1 MQDAKEK
8 PMGFSEDDMNDQQA
22 DDVDKYEREHREL
35 DWEVDGTEETIPEYE
50 RRISKL
56 LADARGLRIDWKT
69 CEAFEDETD
78 ALGRQRSIV
87 VAADDEL
94 FELIELVEEEMEEA
108 YSEPYDRDD
117 DVIGEYE
124 MYGPDRPT
132 WNETFG
138 REG

>member
-8 PMGFSEDDMNDQQA
+8 PMGFSEDDRNDQQA

-35 DWEVDGTEETIPEYE
+35 DWEVDGTEETVPEYE

-108 YSEPYDRDD
+108 YNEPYDRDEYE
-117 DVIGEYE
+117 VIGEYE
-124 MYGPDRPT
+124 MYGPDKPT
-132 WNETFG
+132 

>member
-1 MQDAKEK
+1 
-8 PMGFSEDDMNDQQA
+8 MGFSEDDRNDQQA

-35 DWEVDGTEETIPEYE
+35 DWEVDGTEETVPEYE

-108 YSEPYDRDD
+108 YNEPYDRDEYE
-117 DVIGEYE
+117 VIGEYE
-124 MYGPDRPT
+124 MYGPDEPT
-132 WNETFG
+132 

>member
-8 PMGFSEDDMNDQQA
+8 PMGFSEDDRNDQQA

-35 DWEVDGTEETIPEYE
+35 DWEVDGTEETVPEYE

-108 YSEPYDRDD
+108 YNEPYDRDEYE
-117 DVIGEYE
+117 VIGEYE
-124 MYGPDRPT
+124 MY
-132 WNETFG
+132 
-138 REG
+138 

>member
-1 MQDAKEK
+1 
-8 PMGFSEDDMNDQQA
+8 MGFSEDDMNDQQA

-35 DWEVDGTEETIPEYE
+35 DWEVDGTEETVPEYE

-108 YSEPYDRDD
+108 YNEPYDRDEYE
-117 DVIGEYE
+117 VIGEYE
-124 MYGPDRPT
+124 MYGPDKPT
-132 WNETFG
+132 

>member
-108 YSEPYDRDD
+108 YNEPYDRDEYE
-117 DVIGEYE
+117 VIGEYE
-124 MYGPDRPT
+124 MYGPDKPT
-132 WNETFG
+132 

>member
-1 MQDAKEK
+1 
-8 PMGFSEDDMNDQQA
+8 MGVREAARNDQQA

-35 DWEVDGTEETIPEYE
+35 DWEVDGTEETVPEYE

-108 YSEPYDRDD
+108 YNEPYDRDEYE
-117 DVIGEYE
+117 VIGEYE
-124 MYGPDRPT
+124 MYGPDKPT
-132 WNETFG
+132 

>member
-8 PMGFSEDDMNDQQA
+8 PMGFSEDDRNDQQA

-35 DWEVDGTEETIPEYE
+35 AWEVDGTEETVPEYE

-108 YSEPYDRDD
+108 YNEPYDRDEYE
-117 DVIGEYE
+117 VIGEYE
-124 MYGPDRPT
+124 MYGPDKPT
-132 WNETFG
+132 

>member
-1 MQDAKEK
+1 
-8 PMGFSEDDMNDQQA
+8 MGFSEDDRNDQQA

-35 DWEVDGTEETIPEYE
+35 DWEVDGTEETVPEYE

-108 YSEPYDRDD
+108 YNEPYDRDEYE
-117 DVIGEYE
+117 VIGEDE
-124 MYGPDRPT
+124 MYGPDKPT
-132 WNETFG
+132 

>member
-78 ALGRQRSIV
+78 ALGRIRSIV

-108 YSEPYDRDD
+108 YNEPYDRDEYE
-117 DVIGEYE
+117 VIGEYE
-124 MYGPDRPT
+124 MYGPDKPT
-132 WNETFG
+132 

>member
-1 MQDAKEK
+1 
-8 PMGFSEDDMNDQQA
+8 MGFSEDDRNDQQA

-108 YSEPYDRDD
+108 YNEPYDRDEYE
-117 DVIGEYE
+117 VIGEYE
-124 MYGPDRPT
+124 MYGPDKPT
-132 WNETFG
+132 

>member
-1 MQDAKEK
+1 MQDEKEK
-8 PMGFSEDDMNDQQA
+8 PMGFSEDDRNDQQA

-35 DWEVDGTEETIPEYE
+35 DWEVDGTEETVPEYE

-108 YSEPYDRDD
+108 YNEPYDRDEYE
-117 DVIGEYE
+117 VIGEYE
-124 MYGPDRPT
+124 MYGPDKPT
-132 WNETFG
+132 

>member
-35 DWEVDGTEETIPEYE
+35 DWEVDGTEETVPEYE

-108 YSEPYDRDD
+108 YSEPYDRDEYE
-117 DVIGEYE
+117 VIGEYE
-124 MYGPDRPT
+124 MYGPDKPT
-132 WNETFG
+132 

>member
-8 PMGFSEDDMNDQQA
+8 PMGFSEDDRNDQQA

-35 DWEVDGTEETIPEYE
+35 DWEVDGTEETVPEYE

-87 VAADDEL
+87 VAADDAL
-94 FELIELVEEEMEEA
+94 FDLIELVEEEMEEA
-108 YSEPYDRDD
+108 YNEPYDRDEYE
-117 DVIGEYE
+117 VIGEYE
-124 MYGPDRPT
+124 MYGPDKPT
-132 WNETFG
+132 

>member
-1 MQDAKEK
+1 
-8 PMGFSEDDMNDQQA
+8 MGFSEDDRNDQQA

-35 DWEVDGTEETIPEYE
+35 DWEVDGTEETVPEYE

-108 YSEPYDRDD
+108 YNEPYDRDEYE
-117 DVIGEYE
+117 VIGEYE
-124 MYGPDRPT
+124 MYGPDKPT
-132 WNETFG
+132 

>member
-1 MQDAKEK
+1 
-8 PMGFSEDDMNDQQA
+8 MGFSEDDRNDQQA

-35 DWEVDGTEETIPEYE
+35 DWEGDGTEETVPEYE

-108 YSEPYDRDD
+108 YNEPYDRDEYE
-117 DVIGEYE
+117 VIGEYE
-124 MYGPDRPT
+124 MYGPDKPT
-132 WNETFG
+132 

>member
-35 DWEVDGTEETIPEYE
+35 DWEVDGTEETVPEYE

-108 YSEPYDRDD
+108 YNETYDRDEYE
-117 DVIGEYE
+117 VIGEYE
-124 MYGPDRPT
+124 MYGPDKPT
-132 WNETFG
+132 

>member
-1 MQDAKEK
+1 
-8 PMGFSEDDMNDQQA
+8 MGFSEDDRNDQHA
-22 DDVDKYEREHREL
+22 DEVDKYEREHELERRRREE
-35 DWEVDGTEETIPEYE
+35 DIQNFGEVQETIPEYE

-108 YSEPYDRDD
+108 YNEPYDRDEYE
-117 DVIGEYE
+117 VIGEYE
-124 MYGPDRPT
+124 MYGPDKPT
-132 WNETFG
+132 

>member
-1 MQDAKEK
+1 
-8 PMGFSEDDMNDQQA
+8 MGFSEDDMNDQQA

-108 YSEPYDRDD
+108 YNEPYDRDEYE
-117 DVIGEYE
+117 VIGEYE
-124 MYGPDRPT
+124 MYGPDKPT
-132 WNETFG
+132 